1 MLYRLISKTAI
12 ISSETWKQSCGIGVM
27 VMTTP
32 EAEYKSHAD
41 RKPQKSVLLRSYT
54 GIMR

>member
-12 ISSETWKQSCGIGVM
+12 ISSETWKQNCGIGVM
-27 VMTTP
+27 ATIIP

-41 RKPQKSVLLRSYT
+41 RKPQKSVLPRSFI